1 MLFPSDIMNFIGKLS
16 QNIITSEISKNG
28 GVKNSKVQPSI
39 KATKKW
45 QNCHNQLSWDSG
57 N

>member
-1 MLFPSDIMNFIGKLS
+1 MFPSHIMNFIGRLS

-28 GVKNSKVQPSI
+28 GVKNSKVQPYI
-39 KATKKW
+39 KAMKKKW
-45 QNCHNQLSWDSG
+45 QNCHKQLSWDSE